1 MLDKLLAVSG
11 RYQFQHV
18 RIESNAEIQ
27 ADLAARRGGV
37 IVTAHT
43 GCLELCR
50 ALAQQNPLL
59 QLNVFVHTRHSVQFN
74 QILARLNPKFLLNLI
89 EVTQFNAVS
98 ALLLQAKSPNT
109 FLARTMHQFG
119 CLSVMANA
127 AAN

>member
-43 GCLELCR
+43 GCLELCGR
-50 ALAQQNPLL
+50 WSNK
-59 QLNVFVHTRHSVQFN
+59 TRCCN
-74 QILARLNPKFLLNLI
+74 
-89 EVTQFNAVS
+89 
-98 ALLLQAKSPNT
+98 
-109 FLARTMHQFG
+109 
-119 CLSVMANA
+119 
-127 AAN
+127 